1 VHHAVAAFACAIL
14 VSGCSSAPAAT
25 STAPSTIP
33 PSTSPPSTSP
43 PSTSDPHQQ
52 DWSIVALGDSVPYGT
67 SCGCTPYP
75 ELSATSLTEPATRE
89 VTATNDAVGGF
100 TTADVL
106 TQLRSDDDVISQVSK
121 ASVVEIEVG
130 ANDVAYSGACG
141 TSVACYQ
148 PRIRSTEQNL
158 DEIVARVRDLT
169 AGHPVLLV
177 LLDYWSVWLGGQYAE
192 AKGAVYVDAAEE
204 VTDQVNNVIKTT
216 AANTGAAYVD
226 LRAAFKGPN
235 YAYDETR
242 YLASDGDHPNAAGHE
257 QIAAAVVDVVTQ
269 TLHL

>member
-1 VHHAVAAFACAIL
+1 VHHVVAAFACAIL

-25 STAPSTIP
+25 GTP
-33 PSTSPPSTSP
+33 PSTGPRSTSP
-43 PSTSDPHQQ
+43 PSTSDPHQH
-52 DWSIVALGDSVPYGT
+52 DWSIVALGDSVPHGT

-75 ELSATSLTEPATRE
+75 ELSATSLTEPVSRE

-121 ASVVEIEVG
+121 ANVVEIEVG
-130 ANDVAYSGACG
+130 ANDVAYSGSCG
-141 TSVACYQ
+141 TSAACYQ
-148 PRIRSTEQNL
+148 PRIRSTQQNL
-158 DEIVARVRDLT
+158 AEIVARVRDLT
-169 AGHPVLLV
+169 AGRPVLLV

-192 AKGAVYVDAAEE
+192 AEGPAYVDAADG
-204 VTDQVNNVIKTT
+204 VTDQVNSVIKTT